1 MKKTFTKVMLV
12 RLTLILHVAT
22 ATMAVY
28 SIDWN
33 GTSATTGG
41 SGDVP
46 ATGGYTVHSS
56 ESLQKICV
64 GYRFSISKV
73 SN

>member
-41 SGDVP
+41 SGGRSCDWWLRN
-46 ATGGYTVHSS
+46 S
-56 ESLQKICV
+56 Q
-64 GYRFSISKV
+64 FSKSG
-73 SN
+73 

>member
-12 RLTLILHVAT
+12 RLTIILHVAT

-41 SGDVP
+41 SGGRSCDW
-46 ATGGYTVHSS
+46 
-56 ESLQKICV
+56 
-64 GYRFSISKV
+64 
-73 SN
+73 